1 MPNGLK
7 PSIIGGCAINLFLFG
22 RDKLNFLNLFKF
34 KYIDYYEHMFIIY
47 FNFVMNFIFTEMEE
61 LIKSSETRQFKA
73 IFPNTLN
80 ANETL
85 FGGQAMQWMDEVAY
99 ITATRFTR
107 QRMFTVNTE
116 KIKFRRAVSHNSIVE
131 VVGRVEK
138 VESVKLRVKVDI
150 YVEDMYSNERS
161 KAIDGVFVFVALD
174 ENNKPKRMDLNSLV
188 DCCLH

>member
-1 MPNGLK
+1 MFTK
-7 PSIIGGCAINLFLFG
+7 CLFLHN
-22 RDKLNFLNLFKF
+22 K
-34 KYIDYYEHMFIIY
+34 
-47 FNFVMNFIFTEMEE
+47 FIFIMERK
-61 LIKSSETRQFKA
+61 IKASETRQFKA

-116 KIKFRRAVSHNSIVE
+116 NIRFLKTIAPGSFAE

-138 VESVKLRVKVDI
+138 AGAVKLTVT
-150 YVEDMYSNERS
+150 VEIFVEEMYGQGRE
-161 KAIDGVFVFVALD
+161 KAVEGIFVFASLD
-174 ENNKPKRMDLNSLV
+174 ENNRPIRISYPEEMV
-188 DCCLH
+188 I

>member
-1 MPNGLK
+1 
-7 PSIIGGCAINLFLFG
+7 
-22 RDKLNFLNLFKF
+22 
-34 KYIDYYEHMFIIY
+34 
-47 FNFVMNFIFTEMEE
+47 MEE
-61 LIKSSETRQFKA
+61 HIKLSETRQFKA

-116 KIKFRRAVSHNSIVE
+116 NIKFLKAVNPDSIVE

-138 VESVKLRVKVDI
+138 AEAVKLKVKVEI
-150 YVEDMYSNERS
+150 YVEEMYGNGRE
-161 KAIDGVFVFVALD
+161 KAIEGVFVFAALD
-174 ENNKPKRMDLNSLV
+174 QNRKPIRIDYSILEN
-188 DCCLH
+188 

>member
-1 MPNGLK
+1 
-7 PSIIGGCAINLFLFG
+7 
-22 RDKLNFLNLFKF
+22 
-34 KYIDYYEHMFIIY
+34 MFIK
-47 FNFVMNFIFTEMEE
+47 NNIFASKKAMEE
-61 LIKSSETRQFKA
+61 IIKASETRQFKA

-116 KIKFRRAVSHNSIVE
+116 NIRFIKAVQANSIVE

-138 VESVKLRVKVDI
+138 AEAVKLRVKVEI
-150 YVEDMYSNERS
+150 YVEEMYGKARE
-161 KAIDGVFVFVALD
+161 KAIEGVFMFAALD
-174 ENNKPKRMDLNSLV
+174 ESKRPVRINYNLQNG
-188 DCCLH
+188 

>member
-1 MPNGLK
+1 MFK
-7 PSIIGGCAINLFLFG
+7 INC
-22 RDKLNFLNLFKF
+22 
-34 KYIDYYEHMFIIY
+34 I
-47 FNFVMNFIFTEMEE
+47 FVLEFFYTIMEE
-61 LIKSSETRQFKA
+61 QIKLSETRQFKA

-116 KIKFRRAVSHNSIVE
+116 NIKFLKAVNPDSIVE

-138 VESVKLRVKVDI
+138 TEAVKLKVKVEI
-150 YVEDMYSNERS
+150 FVEEMYGQARD
-161 KAIDGVFVFVALD
+161 KAIEGVFVFVAMD
-174 ENNKPKRMDLNSLV
+174 ENKKVRRIDYSQLQN
-188 DCCLH
+188 

>member
-1 MPNGLK
+1 
-7 PSIIGGCAINLFLFG
+7 
-22 RDKLNFLNLFKF
+22 
-34 KYIDYYEHMFIIY
+34 MFIKYTNNEQMFKI
-47 FNFVMNFIFTEMEE
+47 ILPLLLKISAIMEE
-61 LIKSSETRQFKA
+61 LIHLSETRQFKA

-116 KIKFRRAVSHNSIVE
+116 HIKFLKAVNINSIVE

-138 VESVKLRVKVDI
+138 ANQVKLYIKVEI
-150 YVEDMYSNERS
+150 FVEEMYGQGRD
-161 KAIDGVFVFVALD
+161 KAIEGIFVFASLD
-174 ENNKPKRMDLNSLV
+174 ENKKPRRINYTI
-188 DCCLH
+188 

>member
-1 MPNGLK
+1 MFK
-7 PSIIGGCAINLFLFG
+7 INCIFVAELF
-22 RDKLNFLNLFKF
+22 
-34 KYIDYYEHMFIIY
+34 YTI
-47 FNFVMNFIFTEMEE
+47 MEE
-61 LIKSSETRQFKA
+61 HIKLSETRQFKA

-116 KIKFRRAVSHNSIVE
+116 NIKFLKAVNPDSIVE

-138 VESVKLRVKVDI
+138 AEAVKLKVKVEI
-150 YVEDMYSNERS
+150 FVEEMYGQARD
-161 KAIDGVFVFVALD
+161 KAIEGVFVFVAMD
-174 ENNKPKRMDLNSLV
+174 ENKKVRRIDYSQLQN
-188 DCCLH
+188 